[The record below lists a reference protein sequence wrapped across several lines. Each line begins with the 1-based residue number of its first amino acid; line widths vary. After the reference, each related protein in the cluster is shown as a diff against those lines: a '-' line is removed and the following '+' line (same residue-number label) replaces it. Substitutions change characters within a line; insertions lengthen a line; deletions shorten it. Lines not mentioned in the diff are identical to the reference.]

1 MGGSESATPLE
12 ISDALDGPE
21 APANDASASAGSPSS
36 AGMPDMISEPETNH
50 RVGIVA
56 VRPEDWLHRISLRDI
71 LESQRDLRLEFSL
84 LKQLSAAKNPPRR
97 LPSKVRSGS
106 KELLEPTAA
115 TDSSEQL
122 QSSRGVTVVS
132 GPPGTVFLAA
142 TGPKRR
148 GASELWRSVLQHGVR
163 RIFMLC
169 GEGECSE
176 YLPSTTE
183 PTQLRGAT
191 DCDLDIEVSLLSPD
205 TSSGALPP
213 SLPGLCHRC
222 LRVRSGD
229 RDMRVDHFHYCFWP
243 DHDVP
248 PLDAV
253 LALESLVS
261 TGSPGAILVHCRAG
275 LGRTGAFV
283 ALCLALDSIR
293 KQLADHP
300 QRMPTLS
307 VLRTVLELRA
317 HRPGMVQTLD
327 QYRLIYDTLAL
338 ALRRLIPES
347 SMLILSDPQA
357 PRTEGVQHLSQ
368 ESTACSGSDGTST
381 EISMSEEMPRPC
393 Y

>member
-1 MGGSESATPLE
+1 MGGSESATPVE

-21 APANDASASAGSPSS
+21 PPVNDASASARSPSS
-36 AGMPDMISEPETNH
+36 AGMPDVISGQETNH

-56 VRPEDWLHRISLRDI
+56 VRPEDWLHHISLRDI
-71 LESQRDLRLEFSL
+71 VELQRDLRLEFSL
-84 LKQLSAAKNPPRR
+84 MKQLSAATPPRR
-97 LPSKVRSGS
+97 PPSSVRSGS
-106 KELLEPTAA
+106 KELLEPTA
-115 TDSSEQL
+115 TDSSEH
-122 QSSRGVTVVS
+122 QSSRGITVVS
-132 GPPGTVFLAA
+132 GPPGPVFLAA
-142 TGPKRR
+142 AGPKRR
-148 GASELWRSVLQHGVR
+148 GASELWRSVLQHEVR
-163 RIFMLC
+163 RVFMLC

-191 DCDLDIEVSLLSPD
+191 DCDPDIEVSLLSPD
-205 TSSGALPP
+205 ASSGALPP
-213 SLPGLCHRC
+213 GVPGLCHRC
-222 LRVRSGD
+222 LRVRSAD

-261 TGSPGAILVHCRAG
+261 PGSLGAILVHCRAG

-283 ALCLALDSIR
+283 ALCLTLDSVR
-293 KQLADHP
+293 RQLADHP

-317 HRPGMVQTLD
+317 HRAGMVQTLD

-338 ALRRLIPES
+338 ASRRLVSES
-347 SMLILSDPQA
+347 SMLTLSDPQA
-357 PRTEGVQHLSQ
+357 PRAEGVQHLSQ

-393 Y
+393 H